1 MTLRARPV
9 ARRRGRAG
17 WDSGDRRN
25 SLINAGFFLAIGISI
40 LILVGYAGWSWYD
53 AHFGAAATVD
63 AQVITKDDLLTRL
76 KIETFRLDYVGQ
88 RINTLQA
95 QGRIKPA

>member
-25 SLINAGFFLAIGISI
+25 SLINAGFFLAIGVSI
-40 LILVGYAGWSWYD
+40 LILIGYAGWRWYD
-53 AHFGAAATVD
+53 DHFGAAASVNG
-63 AQVITKDDLLTRL
+63 QVITKYQVRNRAR
-76 KIETFRLDYVGQ
+76 IESFRLDYISSRVQ
-88 RINTLQA
+88 TLVTK
-95 QGRIKPA
+95 GRIT